1 MTNETGK
8 TRAIIAHITIIG
20 WVIALIQ
27 NNNDKDEFA
36 SFYLRQMMGLV
47 LIGLLAYILSSVS
60 YYLGLGINI
69 VMLVLWVLSLLGA
82 VNGKK
87 DLTPIVGHYFQ
98 DWFKSI

>member
-60 YYLGLGINI
+60 HYLGLTLN
-69 VMLVLWVLSLLGA
+69 VLMLILWVLSILGA

-87 DLTPIVGHYFQ
+87 ELTPIVGPYFQ

>member
-20 WVIALIQ
+20 WVIALIL

-47 LIGLLAYILSSVS
+47 LIGMVAYFLSMISYYIGLVVNIGMLILWILS
-60 YYLGLGINI
+60 LI
-69 VMLVLWVLSLLGA
+69 GA

-87 DLTPIVGHYFQ
+87 ELSPVVGEYFQ